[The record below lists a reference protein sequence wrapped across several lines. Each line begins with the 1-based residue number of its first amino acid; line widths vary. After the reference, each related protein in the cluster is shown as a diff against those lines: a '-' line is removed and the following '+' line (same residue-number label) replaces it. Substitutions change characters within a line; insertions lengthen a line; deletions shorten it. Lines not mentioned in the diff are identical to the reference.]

1 MQSGLKINK
10 KPAFAAI
17 VEDFMI
23 NLKNILRRAEES
35 LVQLLLTEFQKVIKN
50 LDSDIEKEL
59 QNVGYEISFMTFGN
73 EISDQVYLGLQQ
85 KHTALKKSLEKRRSK
100 KWQRFRELHHQELQ
114 TNGSFNEQPKVM
126 LPATDDSNHSAVVRA
141 LTNREIKTSITS
153 ENMRS
158 NDFTKIRSETPT
170 VDMENTDVPAP
181 PLHNLSRMSE
191 ENITDNRVRRQRA
204 KTKDSVM
211 PGIGLNN
218 STVEATRSVERK
230 SYAEVARNVKT
241 TPSPKVSVNFS
252 DIVSDLLETNKSSSL
267 IETSHPWLCINS
279 TESPNSSNVLME
291 GCDSMAFST
300 QDKELVSLLQDL
312 QKY

>member
-1 MQSGLKINK
+1 
-10 KPAFAAI
+10 
-17 VEDFMI
+17 MI
-23 NLKNILRRAEES
+23 
-35 LVQLLLTEFQKVIKN
+35 
-50 LDSDIEKEL
+50 
-59 QNVGYEISFMTFGN
+59 
-73 EISDQVYLGLQQ
+73 
-85 KHTALKKSLEKRRSK
+85 
-100 KWQRFRELHHQELQ
+100 
-114 TNGSFNEQPKVM
+114 
-126 LPATDDSNHSAVVRA
+126 LPASDDSNHSAVVRA
-141 LTNREIKTSITS
+141 LTNREIKTSITT

-191 ENITDNRVRRQRA
+191 ENITDNCVRRQRA

-230 SYAEVARNVKT
+230 SNAEVVRNVKT

-252 DIVSDLLETNKSSSL
+252 DIVSDLLETNKSSSSL

-312 QKY
+312 HKY